1 MKVLSFMMARKAF
14 PVLRI
19 IPLALLRI
27 LQMGGGKESR
37 RDPSLVF
44 PRIGAQAPALS
55 TSVLIKERFF
65 SRVERLI
72 QSSKEMEKI
81 SASVRWTMRKEAEKQ
96 FSFFKKSRMSR
107 QSLKESLWHRE
118 KETSRLRENRESKY
132 VSRLARLREYSTPGP
147 RAGKE
152 RTAYF
157 ASFLKENNLRNKA
170 SQSLLREALFDKKE
184 SRTRVN
190 ASFLKESMRESF
202 THLKERGQAQPPA
215 PGGRTVHIGTVHIEG
230 AQIRDFESFKRE
242 LSSAVEEL

>member
-1 MKVLSFMMARKAF
+1 MKGLSFMMARRAF

-37 RDPSLVF
+37 RAPSLVF
-44 PRIGAQAPALS
+44 PKMGVQAPALS
-55 TSVLIKERFF
+55 ASVLIKERFF
-65 SRVERLI
+65 SRVERSL
-72 QSSKEMEKI
+72 QSSREMEKN
-81 SASVRWTMRKEAEKQ
+81 SASVRQTVYKGAEKQ

-107 QSLKESLWHRE
+107 QSLKESFRSGE
-118 KETSRLRENRESKY
+118 KETSRLRQSLESKY
-132 VSRLARLREYSTPGP
+132 VSRLARLREYSSPGP

-157 ASFLKENNLRNKA
+157 ASFLKENNLRSKA
-170 SQSLLREALFDKKE
+170 SQSLLREALLDKKE
-184 SRTRVN
+184 SHARVN

-215 PGGRTVHIGTVHIEG
+215 PGGKTVHIGTVHIEG